1 MYVFQTSDKLVISL
15 HSSQLCVQFMSVCC
29 IWAWCLVNTSD
40 TVKHL
45 YLENQAGQY
54 DKYDNNSVC
63 EHYYNVALKLAS
75 RATLANQKMYKRL
88 NHILQTVSTGSSALN
103 TDFVLSKSFEWN
115 KFSVCSWGV
124 IDGLWLWAT
133 AEAFKGDFTLV
144 CTSVCSLQSVHVS
157 HL

>member
-1 MYVFQTSDKLVISL
+1 MYVFQTSDKSVISL
-15 HSSQLCVQFMSVCC
+15 HSSQLCVQFMSVCR
-29 IWAWCLVNTSD
+29 IWAWSLVNTSD

-45 YLENQAGQY
+45 YLENQVG
-54 DKYDNNSVC
+54 KYDNNSVC
-63 EHYYNVALKLAS
+63 ELYYDVALKKGS
-75 RATLANQKMYKRL
+75 RATSANQKMYKRL

-103 TDFVLSKSFEWN
+103 TDFVLSRSFEWN

-124 IDGLWLWAT
+124 IDWLWLWAT

-144 CTSVCSLQSVHVS
+144 CTSVCSLQSVHVG